1 MKISNES
8 QLQELIKKEIASLI
22 ETPEKDN
29 IKQQID
35 KEWQWLEGSLYGH
48 GGRNDGM
55 LSAWR
60 QGIVNNENIT
70 IGAIENATKAAHRV
84 RSVLHYNKNEDPNI
98 ASALESIDKLM
109 SKMVT
114 VRMQLLQAFGQLSSQ
129 PERLE
134 QKISDIQSVN
144 EGFLSQLFGY
154 AYTALERN
162 GLLTRLNEGLEKT
175 NPDLDEARDHIR
187 NVIKS
192 KELPRGG
199 WIEDTLRKAESILT
213 NMLQATLE
221 EDALEEGKCPPGH
234 YWKSFGGQG
243 GTCVKDPD
251 YKGPKSAY
259 SQGGTVSPPRG
270 SHTPKY
276 EE

>member
-70 IGAIENATKAAHRV
+70 IGAIEDATKAAHRV

-114 VRMQLLQAFGQLSSQ
+114 VRMQLLQAFGQLRGQ

-134 QKISDIQSVN
+134 QKIGDIQSVN

-162 GLLTRLNEGLEKT
+162 GLLTRLNESRAFDYDPDYGGEGTIPGGLDKT
-175 NPDLDEARDHIR
+175 DLDLDEARDHIR

-192 KELPRGG
+192 GELPRGG
-199 WIEDTLRKAESILT
+199 WIESTLRKAESILT

-221 EDALEEGKCPPGH
+221 E
-234 YWKSFGGQG
+234 
-243 GTCVKDPD
+243 
-251 YKGPKSAY
+251 
-259 SQGGTVSPPRG
+259 
-270 SHTPKY
+270 
-276 EE
+276 

>member
-114 VRMQLLQAFGQLSSQ
+114 VRMQLLQAFGQLRGQ

-134 QKISDIQSVN
+134 QKIGDIQSVN

-192 KELPRGG
+192 EELPRGG

-213 NMLQATLE
+213 NMLQATL
-221 EDALEEGKCPPGH
+221 
-234 YWKSFGGQG
+234 
-243 GTCVKDPD
+243 
-251 YKGPKSAY
+251 
-259 SQGGTVSPPRG
+259 
-270 SHTPKY
+270 
-276 EE
+276 